1 MRGTIKWF
9 FPPPRRPV
17 TVGSAMPL
25 IVFLVA
31 FLGVSFAL
39 ERLDVVLFAA
49 PGMFALSIA
58 AVWFWWMSMGGY
70 AGLSRGRATAALLL
84 RLLLLGAFI
93 FMLAQPRTVRKHD
106 TLSIVFA
113 LDMSASIGPDARE
126 QALELITRIAGEK
139 PQEDE
144 IGLIV
149 FGRDAAVELP
159 PEISF
164 PLDDQSG
171 VAITLQ
177 VNRDGTN
184 IAKVLSLAGA
194 MIPDEH
200 QGRVVLISD
209 GSETE
214 GALATA
220 LNELHARGIAVDV
233 LPIDYRYDN
242 EVWIERLE
250 LPRVRRLGETYEA
263 AVILSSLNAGA
274 GTLVLEQN
282 GRRVFEGE
290 VEYRA
295 GKNRFVIPIAP
306 GDPGYYEYEA
316 KIEIPAALDGVQQ
329 NNHAISYLHI
339 RGEGKVLIVTDPGG
353 DPRDY
358 QLFVRALEQ
367 SQRDVEVIEA
377 YNLPGDPLQLLPYD
391 AVVFVNV
398 AADQFAVDQFAA
410 VHDAVYNQASG
421 FLMVGGENSF
431 GPGGYHR
438 TQVEEILPVSMDVTQ
453 RKVLPK
459 AALVITLHTC
469 EFADGNTWAKRITKQ
484 AIKVLTA
491 QDEVGVLAYD
501 YQGGDSWIFP
511 LTPAGQYESMARKIN
526 SAQIGDMPTF
536 VRTMTMALAA
546 LKASDASARHMIII
560 SDGDPQPPSPQLLE
574 QFVANRISVSTV
586 AVFPHGGNQ
595 TQTMEMIAQ
604 ATGGRFYFPQDPAV
618 LPSIFIREAKTLQ
631 RSMIQNDPFQ
641 PQVEF
646 SSDIIKGI
654 TSMPQL
660 YGFVLTTAKPRSI
673 TVLKGPKTE
682 ELDPVLSV
690 WNFGV
695 GKTAAFTSDLSPNWG
710 RDWVSWD
717 HYRAFVEQL
726 LTEISR
732 VNKPS
737 DLYLQTFADGNQGR
751 VIITDESES
760 LRFLDVQTLVSG
772 PRDRTQT
779 LRLKQTGPRRY
790 EAEFDLW
797 GEGRYQVMALA
808 GAGDESRRVHGGFVV
823 AYSNEYLRFRANP
836 IVLEQI
842 ETRTDGRLLAPDV
855 TGEKLYDVERET
867 KQSSSPIFDWLLFAL
882 AIAVPLD
889 VGLRRI
895 HIDWLV
901 IKGWFGFGRA
911 APSEQTF
918 STLLRR
924 KQQVGDALKTR
935 DDAPPP
941 IPMRPADHGPDLPP
955 IQPDN
960 TPKPAATKPAQ
971 RDEEPES
978 TTGRLLD
985 LKRKRQQEQDNQEQ

>member
-1 MRGTIKWF
+1 MRGLIKWF

-17 TVGSAMPL
+17 TTVSAMPL
-25 IVFLVA
+25 IVFVVL
-31 FLGVSFAL
+31 FLGISFAL
-39 ERLDVVLFAA
+39 DRLDVVLFAA
-49 PGMFALSIA
+49 PGAFALTLL
-58 AVWFWWMSMGGY
+58 AVWFWWMSLGGY
-70 AGLSRGRATAALLL
+70 GGLSRGRATAALLL
-84 RLLLLGAFI
+84 RLILLGAFI
-93 FMLAQPRTVRKHD
+93 FILAQPRAVRKHD
-106 TLSIVFA
+106 TLSIVFV

-139 PQEDE
+139 PEEDE

-164 PLDDQSG
+164 PFDEQAGLG
-171 VAITLQ
+171 ITLQ

-184 IAKVLSLAGA
+184 IAKALSLAGA

-214 GALATA
+214 GTLGAALS
-220 LNELHARGIAVDV
+220 ELRARGIAVDV

-263 AVILSSLNAGA
+263 AVILSSLDAGD

-282 GRRVFEGE
+282 GHRVFEGP
-290 VEYRA
+290 VQFRA
-295 GKNRFVIPIAP
+295 GKNRFAIPIAP
-306 GDPGYYEYEA
+306 GEPGYYEYEA
-316 KIEIPAALDGVQQ
+316 KIEVDAARDGVRQ
-329 NNHAISYLHI
+329 NNRAISYLHI

-353 DPRDY
+353 DRRDY
-358 QLFVRALEQ
+358 QPLVRALEQ
-367 SQRDVEVIEA
+367 SQRDVQVIEA

-410 VHDAVYNQASG
+410 LHDAVFNQASG
-421 FLMVGGENSF
+421 FVMVGGENSF

-438 TQVEEILPVSMDVTQ
+438 TPVEEILPVSMDVTQ

-469 EFADGNTWAKRITKQ
+469 EFPEGNTWAKRITKQ

-491 QDEVGVLAYD
+491 QDEVGVLAF
-501 YQGGDSWIFP
+501 GGLGGESWVFP
-511 LTPAGQYESMARKIN
+511 LTPAGQYDQLARKIN
-526 SAQIGDMPTF
+526 SAQIGDMPSF
-536 VRTMTMALAA
+536 VPTMQMALEA
-546 LKASDASARHMIII
+546 LRESDASAKHMIII

-574 QFVANRISVSTV
+574 QFVANKISVTTV
-586 AVFPHGGNQ
+586 AVFPHGND
-595 TQTMEMIAQ
+595 TQAMQMIAQ
-604 ATGGRFYFPQDPAV
+604 ATGGRFYYPQDAAM

-631 RSMIQNDPFQ
+631 RAMFFKETFQ

-654 TSMPQL
+654 TAMPPL
-660 YGFVLTTAKPRSI
+660 HGYVLTTAKPRSI
-673 TVLKGPKTE
+673 TVLKGPQTE

-690 WNFGV
+690 WNYGV

-710 RDWVSWD
+710 RDWVGWD
-717 HYRAFVEQL
+717 HYRAFVAQM
-726 LTEISR
+726 LTDISR
-732 VNKPS
+732 VNQPS
-737 DLYLQTFADGNQGR
+737 DLYMQAFADGNQGR
-751 VIITDESES
+751 IIVSDESDA
-760 LRFLDVQTLVSG
+760 LRFLDVQALVSG
-772 PRDRTQT
+772 PRDRSET

-790 EAEFDLW
+790 EAQVDLW

-808 GAGDESRRVHGGFVV
+808 GAGEQSRRVHGGFVV

-842 ETRTDGRLLAPDV
+842 ETRTGGRLLAPDV
-855 TGEKLYDVERET
+855 TGQKLYDVERET

-889 VGLRRI
+889 VGLRRV

-901 IKGWFGFGRA
+901 IKGWLGVGRT
-911 APSEQTF
+911 APSEETF

-924 KQQVGDALKTR
+924 KQQVRTTLKS
-935 DDAPPP
+935 DDAIGPLLGP
-941 IPMRPADHGPDLPP
+941 IETDAKPK
-955 IQPDN
+955 
-960 TPKPAATKPAQ
+960 PKPAAPKAA
-971 RDEEPES
+971 DSEDPES

-985 LKRKRQQEQDNQEQ
+985 LKRKRQREQDNQEQ